1 METKTKSGFSV
12 IQMVEIP
19 ADSLHKEVEKAIC
32 NRQIY
37 IDLEELNELICSGDV
52 FDQILIEQEENG
64 DDYRFK
70 MSSEALKQVKEL
82 AEECKKYELVRINR
96 V

>member
-1 METKTKSGFSV
+1 MEAKTKSGFTV

-19 ADSLHKEVEKAIC
+19 ADSLHKEVEKAMC
-32 NRQIY
+32 SRSIY
-37 IDLEELNELICSGDV
+37 IDSEELNELICSGDV
-52 FDQILIEQEENG
+52 FDQILIEQEEND

-82 AEECKKYELVRINR
+82 AEECKNYELIR
-96 V
+96 VNKI